1 MGDELVKRLAL
12 DSLPDLTGR
21 RVGELADLTGRVA
34 AVTGGGGRILGG
46 PTVDRLASQGA
57 TVAVIDHNEKA
68 AQRSA
73 EEARIRWGVE
83 ARPFIG
89 DVSNWEDCHRLVSE
103 ISSAFGR
110 LDVWVNNVGGAGY
123 HGKFIEMDEPEIRK
137 VLERNL
143 VSATYCCHAAA
154 RRMVDQGSGRIINV
168 ASEGGKIAL
177 DNIVFYNACKSAVI
191 GLTRNLARELRGQ
204 GVRVVAVCPGIMAGP
219 DAVRSMRELDDSGS
233 RAQTLL
239 QSISRTSMTR
249 ASVPEEVANVIA
261 FLASDAATYINGTA
275 VSVGGGLAD

>member
-1 MGDELVKRLAL
+1 MGEELVKRLGL
-12 DSLPDLTGR
+12 DSLPDLAGR
-21 RVGELADLTGRVA
+21 RVSELADLSGRVA
-34 AVTGGGGRILGG
+34 AVTGGGGRVLGG

-57 TVAVIDHNEKA
+57 TVAVIDLDQTA
-68 AQRSA
+68 AERSA
-73 EEARIRWGVE
+73 ADANDRWGVE
-83 ARPFIG
+83 ARPFVG
-89 DVSNWEDCHRLVSE
+89 DIRRWDECHRLAAE
-103 ISSAFGR
+103 IHSTWGR

-123 HGKFIEMDEPEIRK
+123 HGKFLEMDEAGIRG

-143 VSATYCCHAAA
+143 MSATYCCHAAGEI
-154 RRMVDQGSGRIINV
+154 MVGQGSGRIINV

-177 DNIVFYNACKSAVI
+177 ENIVFYNACKSAVI
-191 GLTRNLARELRGQ
+191 GLTRNLARELGAH

-219 DAVRSMRELDDSGS
+219 EAVKSMRELDDSGS

-239 QSISRTSMTR
+239 SSISRTSMPR

-261 FLASDAATYINGTA
+261 FLASDAASYVDGTA